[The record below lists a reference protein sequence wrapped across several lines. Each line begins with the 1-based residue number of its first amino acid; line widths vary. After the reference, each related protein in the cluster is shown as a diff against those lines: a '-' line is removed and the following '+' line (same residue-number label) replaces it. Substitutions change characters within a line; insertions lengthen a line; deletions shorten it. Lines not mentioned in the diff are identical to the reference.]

1 MFVTPDYSSADPRSN
16 SMGGQYSYD
25 TSSNASIQDT
35 RREAVKWLL
44 FNAKCSQ
51 AVMEQLS
58 KL

>member
-25 TSSNASIQDT
+25 TSIQDT
-35 RREAVKWLL
+35 RREAVKRLL

-51 AVMEQLS
+51 TVMEPLS